1 MLRVVVLGAAAGG
14 GVPQWNCG
22 CPVCRAARSE
32 HPELQSTQA
41 SIAVSADG
49 EHWFLINASPDLR
62 QQLIATPQLHPRAG
76 KLRHSPIA
84 GVILTNGEIDAVAG
98 LLSMREGSPF
108 TIYAHGKVLAIL
120 GDNSIFNVLNA
131 KNVKRQPI
139 ELDTTFEPAL
149 PDGAPSGIEILP
161 FAAPGKS
168 AWYLEGKAHPAGDT
182 GAGDTLGLRIGDK
195 ATGKYF
201 YFLAACAGVTD
212 DLKSRLAGAPLIF
225 FDGTVWRDDEL
236 IVAGLGNKTGQGM
249 GHIAMSGDGG
259 AIEALSGLDIGRKV
273 FLHINNSNP
282 ALLHDSAERKTSRAR
297 GLANSRRWNGDYA
310 VNAMTLNGMTAF
322 SLAGSAPLNS
332 AEELEAAL
340 RHIGATRYHN
350 LHPFHRL
357 LHGGKL
363 NKGQVQAWA
372 LNRYFYQS
380 TIPIKDA
387 VVISRFRDRGIRMEW
402 RHRIEDHDGDL
413 GAEGGIERWL
423 KLTEGLGLDSAY
435 VESTEGILPATRFA
449 VEAYVHFVPRQD
461 ARWKPSPRR

>member
-22 CPVCRAARSE
+22 CPVCRAARNE

-108 TIYAHGKVLAIL
+108 TIYAHRAVLAIL
-120 GDNSIFNVLNA
+120 ADNSIFNVLNE
-131 KNVKRQPI
+131 KNVRRQPM
-139 ELDTTFEPAL
+139 ETDRAFEPAL
-149 PDGAPSGIEILP
+149 PDQSPSGLEILP

-168 AWYLEGKAHPAGDT
+168 AWYLEGKAHPAGDS

-201 YFLAACAGVTD
+201 YFLAACAHVTD

-236 IVAGLGNKTGQGM
+236 IAAGLGNKTGVSM
-249 GHIAMSGDGG
+249 GHIAMSGDSG
-259 AIEALSGLDIGRKV
+259 AIEALSGLGIGRKV

-282 ALLHDSAERKTSRAR
+282 ALLHDSAERQAAERA
-297 GLANSRRWNGDYA
+297 GWQIPADGTEI
-310 VNAMTLNGMTAF
+310 TL
-322 SLAGSAPLNS
+322 
-332 AEELEAAL
+332 
-340 RHIGATRYHN
+340 
-350 LHPFHRL
+350 
-357 LHGGKL
+357 
-363 NKGQVQAWA
+363 
-372 LNRYFYQS
+372 
-380 TIPIKDA
+380 
-387 VVISRFRDRGIRMEW
+387 
-402 RHRIEDHDGDL
+402 
-413 GAEGGIERWL
+413 
-423 KLTEGLGLDSAY
+423 
-435 VESTEGILPATRFA
+435 
-449 VEAYVHFVPRQD
+449 
-461 ARWKPSPRR
+461 